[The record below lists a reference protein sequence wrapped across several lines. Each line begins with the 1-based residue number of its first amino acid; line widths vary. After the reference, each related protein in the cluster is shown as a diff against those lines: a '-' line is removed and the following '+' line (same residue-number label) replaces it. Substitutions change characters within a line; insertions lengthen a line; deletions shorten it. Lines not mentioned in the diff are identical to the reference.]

1 MKTSLKKLLLLFF
14 AMLSS
19 VGIAMAGEPTAF
31 EIFEDFDDDS
41 HFSQG
46 GIVPDGWLSTGT
58 YDYSIPYRSICWDAG
73 FMPQSGEYIIFSMD
87 QMGATRDE
95 VLYTPLMKLAGGKEA
110 TISFFINAP
119 GGTPAQFFSFVE
131 VKAGTAQSL
140 DAQTISVGATSQA
153 YSEWTEVKFS
163 FTPETDGE
171 YCFSLAMKQSSELSR
186 DHGSIAIDDVTITG
200 YAPAEGGEVTPPAG
214 EPTAF
219 EIFED
224 FDDDSRFSQGGIV
237 PDGWLS
243 TGNDSYTTPH
253 RQYALDGGVIA
264 NSGDYV
270 LFSQEQI
277 GVERNEVIYTPMMKL
292 AGGKE
297 ATISFFIYA
306 PGGSPVAT
314 FYSSVVV
321 KAGTAQ
327 SLDAQTVELGGTTA
341 ACSDWTEVK
350 YTFSPEADGEYCFSI
365 SLKETASFRDCG
377 NIAIDDVTITGWAPA
392 ESGETPLFVEL
403 TVTPASTEEPTIF
416 VGETYTTTVNVKAT
430 NLVGDITVQNISSEE
445 LTVDVETIPMSD
457 AMSEEGYTLTLTATP
472 AATTSTGATFELA
485 AENLETPVE
494 VALTWKAIEY
504 AAITLSTTT
513 TDLGNV
519 YVGDTYTTTVNVK
532 ATNLVA
538 DIVVE
543 NISNE
548 VLTTSAVT
556 IPMAEAMSETGYDLV
571 VTLVPAD
578 TELTTATFE
587 LNTENLKEVATWNAT
602 WTAIEHAVVTVAPE
616 ADALDEAVLGREYTV
631 EVNVKATG
639 LVGDINVANRTAGDY
654 KDDVTLATDV
664 IPMTEAMS
672 EEGYNLQLTVTP
684 TVMGRASI
692 IIEFSTENETDA
704 AYYLLQWNATT
715 GMELLEPNQDNYT
728 TAIEVPYFNTFDN
741 YDNDYDGTTVVPKG
755 WATVGSYPFF
765 TASIQGLDAVTGN
778 YYLVADESTLDNRD
792 DRLYTPFFRLSTDYE
807 YTISYYLYMPGNS
820 GGGILRATDLQV
832 TVGTE
837 QDFDFH
843 PVTMM
848 TVVDESIGEWV
859 KQEFTF
865 KPQVSGAYCFA
876 FTLNTDVNYSGL
888 VAIEDFN
895 ITAPGL
901 LHRPTAAFA
910 FGGLFEIMESK
921 MVVFEGQMVELT
933 NLSKDAESYQWEVT
947 FPNGETYLS
956 EEETPK
962 FEFNQSGEYSV
973 KLTATNARASRSTS
987 HSVTVEY
994 INYKSEDLSIMT
1006 WNPVQD
1012 GLLERGLI
1020 PAFDGDGNEEHN
1032 YDFVTGY
1039 NRYYHKFAE
1048 RFELPEGAKLS
1059 VTVLNTWMAHYK
1071 NCAFTSGYDSE
1082 KPFEIVFYGETDG
1095 KLDENKVF
1103 GRVTSTLKEVFG
1115 NTGIGSGA
1123 GEGRTVNF
1131 LELLGQ
1137 PVDIEGT
1144 FYLAFEFADN
1154 MVITAYDP
1162 NLGRS
1167 YFATNVVK
1175 HATEKSTLYVK
1186 PVAVPNNATITA
1198 DGNWYTVDQL
1208 DNTKKGLGAYFI
1220 LWCKNQSGDIAINAN
1235 GDVVFALSMDGNNLT
1250 VSGTVAGEEIR
1261 IYDVNG
1267 MLITS
1272 VMGQANSTVISVA
1285 NLNDGVYIVNTVTGT
1300 GKFIK

>member
-1 MKTSLKKLLLLFF
+1 
-14 AMLSS
+14 
-19 VGIAMAGEPTAF
+19 MA
-31 EIFEDFDDDS
+31 
-41 HFSQG
+41 
-46 GIVPDGWLSTGT
+46 TG
-58 YDYSIPYRSICWDAG
+58 S
-73 FMPQSGEYIIFSMD
+73 
-87 QMGATRDE
+87 
-95 VLYTPLMKLAGGKEA
+95 
-110 TISFFINAP
+110 
-119 GGTPAQFFSFVE
+119 
-131 VKAGTAQSL
+131 
-140 DAQTISVGATSQA
+140 
-153 YSEWTEVKFS
+153 
-163 FTPETDGE
+163 
-171 YCFSLAMKQSSELSR
+171 
-186 DHGSIAIDDVTITG
+186 
-200 YAPAEGGEVTPPAG
+200 
-214 EPTAF
+214 
-219 EIFED
+219 
-224 FDDDSRFSQGGIV
+224 
-237 PDGWLS
+237 
-243 TGNDSYTTPH
+243 DSYTTPH
-253 RQYALDGGVIA
+253 RQYALDGGVFA

-277 GVERNEVIYTPMMKL
+277 GAERNEVLFTPMMKL
-292 AGGKE
+292 AAGKE
-297 ATISFFIYA
+297 ASISFFIYA

-314 FYSSVVV
+314 FYSSVDV

-327 SLDAQTVELGGTTA
+327 SLDAQTIELGGTNA
-341 ACSDWTEVK
+341 ACSEWTEVK
-350 YTFSPEADGEYCFSI
+350 YTFTPEADGEYCFSI
-365 SLKETASFRDCG
+365 SFKETASFRDCG
-377 NIAIDDVTITGWAPA
+377 NIAIDDVTITGYAPA
-392 ESGETPLFVEL
+392 EGGETPIVPVEL
-403 TVTPASTEEPTIF
+403 TVTPATTEEPTIF
-416 VGETYTTTVNVKAT
+416 VGETYTTTVNVKAA

-445 LTVDVETIPMSD
+445 LTVDVETIPMAD

-485 AENLETPVE
+485 AENLETPME
-494 VALTWKAIEY
+494 VALTWKAIER
-504 AAITLSTTT
+504 ATITLST
-513 TDLGNV
+513 DKVEMGKV

-538 DIVVE
+538 DIAVE

-548 VLTTSAVT
+548 VLTTNVAA

-571 VTLVPAD
+571 VTIVPAD
-578 TELTTATFE
+578 TELTGATFE
-587 LNTENLKEVATWNAT
+587 LNTTNLKEAGNVALEWNAVQPVEVVLTPASYELTDAFVGDTYTTIVNVKAANLVGDIAIENISSAEMTVAVETIPMAEAMSETGYDLEITMVPATTEATTATLSLVAENLKETATWNAS
-602 WTAIEHAVVTVAPE
+602 WTAIEHAVVTVSPE
-616 ADALDEAVLGREYTV
+616 IEELEEAILGRKYTV

-654 KDDVTLATDV
+654 QNDVTLGTDV
-664 IPMTEAMS
+664 IPMADAMS
-672 EEGYNLQLTVTP
+672 EEGYNLQLVVTP

-692 IIEFSTENETDA
+692 IIELSTANETDA

-865 KPQVSGAYCFA
+865 KPQISGAYCFA
-876 FTLNTDVNYSGL
+876 FTLNTDVNYSGM

-901 LHRPTAAFA
+901 MHRPTPAFA

-947 FPNGETYLS
+947 FPNGETYYS
-956 EEETPK
+956 EEETPS

-987 HSVTVEY
+987 RSVSVEY
-994 INYKSEDLSIMT
+994 INYKSDNLSIMT
-1006 WNPVQD
+1006 WNPIQD
-1012 GLLERGLI
+1012 DLLERGLI

-1048 RFELPEGAKLS
+1048 RFELPEGTQLGI
-1059 VTVLNTWMAHYK
+1059 TVLNTWMAHYK

-1082 KPFEIVFYGETDG
+1082 KPFEIVLYGETDG

-1131 LELLGQ
+1131 LELLGEA
-1137 PVDIEGT
+1137 VEVEGT
-1144 FYLAFEFADN
+1144 FYLAFEFASN

-1186 PVAVPNNATITA
+1186 PVAVPDNATITA

-1220 LWCKNQSGDIAINAN
+1220 LWAKSQSGNMAINAN
-1235 GDVVFALSMDGNNLT
+1235 GDVVFALYMDGDNLN
-1250 VSGTVAGEEIR
+1250 VSGTVAGEEVR

-1267 MLITS
+1267 MLVTS
-1272 VMGQANSTVISVA
+1272 VMGQENTTVIPVA
-1285 NLNDGVYIVNTVTGT
+1285 NLNDGVYIINTITGT
-1300 GKFIK
+1300 GKFVK